1 MHALTH
7 PHVAGA
13 WGYSE
18 YSCRYLMLLM
28 LMFYGT
34 LMFALEYARAA
45 AMVATFCLLVA
56 PTQRNV
62 CLCCADGR
70 PL

>member
-1 MHALTH
+1 
-7 PHVAGA
+7 
-13 WGYSE
+13 
-18 YSCRYLMLLM
+18 MLLM

-45 AMVATFCLLVA
+45 MVATFCFIVA

-62 CLCCADGR
+62 
-70 PL
+70 

>member
-1 MHALTH
+1 
-7 PHVAGA
+7 
-13 WGYSE
+13 
-18 YSCRYLMLLM
+18 ML

-45 AMVATFCLLVA
+45 RWLQRWFIVA

-62 CLCCADGR
+62 
-70 PL
+70 